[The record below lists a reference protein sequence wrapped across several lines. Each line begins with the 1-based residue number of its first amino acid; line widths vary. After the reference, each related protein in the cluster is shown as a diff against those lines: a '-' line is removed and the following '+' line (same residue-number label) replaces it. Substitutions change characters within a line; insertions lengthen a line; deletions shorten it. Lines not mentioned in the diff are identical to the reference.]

1 MICIDYKR
9 RSCVVQHQD
18 FFVFHHREVHVDCH
32 QICKY
37 CTSKLEELA
46 QEILIKYIHHY
57 VSASYMFIL
66 NTVMCRWEAVKL
78 IFLRVEFS
86 EIFLKG
92 LYVTLSLKH
101 CILLNSCSGTEFSAK
116 QIL

>member
-1 MICIDYKR
+1 M
-9 RSCVVQHQD
+9 
-18 FFVFHHREVHVDCH
+18 DCH

-37 CTSKLEELA
+37 CTSKLEGLA
-46 QEILIKYIHHY
+46 QEIPIKYIHHY
-57 VSASYMFIL
+57 VSACYMFIL
-66 NTVMCRWEAVKL
+66 NNVMRRWEVVKL
-78 IFLRVEFS
+78 IFLHVEFS

-92 LYVTLSLKH
+92 LYVTLH